1 MLLSVTE
8 NIIMPSYD
16 TINDDSISTSPI
28 STLSTLSTLSSLSAS
43 SSFTSSNTVPIFIS
57 VDGNIGSGK
66 STKVK
71 DIEQYYKEQGRN
83 DILFIQEPVDEW
95 NSIVDENGTTILANY
110 YKDQKKFAFRLQM
123 LAYISRLSLLRK
135 AAKKG
140 YKYIITERCVGT
152 DRNVF
157 SKMLYD
163 KGDIEHDEYAIYKKW
178 YEEFITDV
186 PIGAIVY
193 IKASPE
199 ICFERVNIRARE
211 GENIP
216 LEYLKECDKYHDEWI
231 NSENIPKLVINADID
246 INKNPEEKIVIL
258 KRIDEFIKSL

>member
-1 MLLSVTE
+1 MPLSFAE
-8 NIIMPSYD
+8 NKIMPSSIVVETD
-16 TINDDSISTSPI
+16 TETSH
-28 STLSTLSTLSSLSAS
+28 S
-43 SSFTSSNTVPIFIS
+43 SSSSPSSIFTKPPIIIS
-57 VDGNIGSGK
+57 FDGNIGSGK
-66 STKVK
+66 SRKVTE
-71 DIEQYYKEQGRN
+71 IEHYFNEQGRK

-95 NSIVDENGTTILANY
+95 NSIVDENGVTILSNY
-110 YKDQKKFAFRLQM
+110 YKDQKRFAFRLQM

-163 KGDIEHDEYAIYKKW
+163 KGDIEHDEYMIYKKW
-178 YEEFITDV
+178 YDEFISDV

-199 ICFERVNIRARE
+199 VCLERVNTRARE

-216 LEYLKECDKYHDEWI
+216 LDYLKECSKYHDEWI
-231 NSENIPKLVINADID
+231 ASENVPKLVINANID
-246 INKNPEEKIVIL
+246 LNKNPEEKIGIL
-258 KRIDEFIKSL
+258 KQIEEFINSL

>member
-1 MLLSVTE
+1 MMFSFSETT
-8 NIIMPSYD
+8 NMS
-16 TINDDSISTSPI
+16 NCG
-28 STLSTLSTLSSLSAS
+28 AS
-43 SSFTSSNTVPIFIS
+43 SEMPHVAPKIISF
-57 VDGNIGSGK
+57 DGNIGSGK

-71 DIEQYYKEQGRN
+71 DIEDYYKKQGRT
-83 DILFIQEPVDEW
+83 DIIFIQEPVDVW
-95 NSIVDENGTTILANY
+95 NSVVDEHGVTILSNY
-110 YKDQKKFAFRLQM
+110 YKNQKRFAFRLQM
-123 LAYISRLSLLRK
+123 LAYISRLSLLRD
-135 AAKKG
+135 AVKKG

-163 KGDIEHDEYAIYKKW
+163 KGDIEHDEYIIYKKW
-178 YEEFITDV
+178 YDEFISDV

-199 ICFERVNIRARE
+199 TCLERVKIRARE

-231 NSENIPKLVINADID
+231 NSENIPKLVIDADI
-246 INKNPEEKIVIL
+246 NLKENPEANAGIL
-258 KRIDEFIKSL
+258 CQIDTFINSL

>member
-1 MLLSVTE
+1 MSLSFTE
-8 NIIMPSYD
+8 NKSMSSSII
-16 TINDDSISTSPI
+16 IDDESFTSTSNTT
-28 STLSTLSTLSSLSAS
+28 S
-43 SSFTSSNTVPIFIS
+43 SSNTVPIIIS
-57 VDGNIGSGK
+57 FDGNIGSGK
-66 STKVK
+66 SRKVT
-71 DIEQYYKEQGRN
+71 DIEQYYKEQGRK

-95 NSIVDENGTTILANY
+95 NSIVDENGTTILSNY
-110 YKDQKKFAFRLQM
+110 YKDQKRFAFRLQM

-163 KGDIEHDEYAIYKKW
+163 KGDIEHDEYTIYKKW
-178 YEEFITDV
+178 YDEFISDV

-199 ICFERVNIRARE
+199 ICLERVNTRARE

-231 NSENIPKLVINADID
+231 NSENIPKLIINANID
-246 INKNPEEKIVIL
+246 INKNPEEKIGIL
-258 KRIDEFIKSL
+258 HQIDEFIKSL

>member
-1 MLLSVTE
+1 MSLAFSENTNMSSV
-8 NIIMPSYD
+8 
-16 TINDDSISTSPI
+16 
-28 STLSTLSTLSSLSAS
+28 SSLVTSSTNSSAS
-43 SSFTSSNTVPIFIS
+43 PASPASSVAPPIIIS
-57 VDGNIGSGK
+57 FDGNIGSGK

-71 DIEQYYKEQGRN
+71 DIEEYYGAQGRK
-83 DILFIQEPVDEW
+83 DILFIQEPVDTW
-95 NSIVDENGTTILANY
+95 NSVVDENGVTILSNY
-110 YKDQKKFAFRLQM
+110 YKDQKRFAFRLQM
-123 LAYISRLSLLRK
+123 LAYISRLALLRD
-135 AAKKG
+135 AVKKG

-163 KGDIEHDEYAIYKKW
+163 KGDIEHDEYIIYKKW
-178 YEEFITDV
+178 YDEFISDV

-199 ICFERVNIRARE
+199 ICLKRVNIRARE

-231 NSENIPKLVINADID
+231 NSENIPKLVIDADID
-246 INKNPEEKIVIL
+246 LKTNPEANFEIL
-258 KRIDEFIKSL
+258 KQIDKFIHSL